1 VESMCFN
8 NDKTTVE
15 TGELVEE
22 LKVLFETDY
31 AEFVRDRKRWKS
43 EFDIA
48 TNKALSNFDKI
59 EGLLTNCLN

>member
-1 VESMCFN
+1 MCFN
-8 NDKTTVE
+8 NDKTTAE
-15 TGELVEE
+15 TGETVDE
-22 LKVLFETDY
+22 LKILFERDY

-48 TNKALSNFDKI
+48 TNKAMSNFDKI